1 MSILA
6 AMMGVMSEAGG
17 QDNTP
22 DAIDWANISGTFFAD
37 TTAETVTGIY
47 DTIDIW
53 WDYDTGTGF
62 GTPASVLV
70 NINNT
75 TFQTISAGSVNA
87 VTVSNNQTVQWR
99 ATSGQAGWTRTIRI
113 YNASDDNAEID
124 SFLVTLAGA

>member
-6 AMMGVMSEAGG
+6 AMIGGMAEAGG

-53 WDYDTGTGF
+53 WDYDTGTGS

-99 ATSGQAGWTRTIRI
+99 VTSGQTGWTRTIRI
-113 YNASDDNAEID
+113 YNASDNNAEID
-124 SFLVTLAGA
+124 SFTATLAGA